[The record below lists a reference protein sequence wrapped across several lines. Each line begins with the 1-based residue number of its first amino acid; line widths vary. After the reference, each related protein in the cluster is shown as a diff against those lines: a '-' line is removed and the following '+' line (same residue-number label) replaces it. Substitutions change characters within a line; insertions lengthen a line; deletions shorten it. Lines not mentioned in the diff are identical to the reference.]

1 MIFSVPLTGFGRSMS
16 DIPKRLLFY
25 SDINVIVG
33 IKSVYIIAPYNS
45 SPDRL
50 FSIVIFLKSLD
61 NETFAKEISSYIGVK

>member
-1 MIFSVPLTGFGRSMS
+1 MIENC
-16 DIPKRLLFY
+16 LLFY

-33 IKSVYIIAPYNS
+33 IKSVGIIAPYNA
-45 SPDRL
+45 SPTCL